1 VPLVEL
7 DAAVIAAQP
16 SDDQVRNLHTLIND
30 SVR

>member
-1 VPLVEL
+1 MPLVEL
-7 DAAVIAAQP
+7 DAAVAAQP